1 LFFIQSHEVMAKQ
14 LTIDIDD
21 DAYED
26 IKTDT
31 GVKIIRGNLHGPLD
45 EFVLLF
51 IKSVD
56 AGKNAIH
63 ITKRGRRRQKI

>member
-1 LFFIQSHEVMAKQ
+1 MAKQ
-14 LTIDIDD
+14 LIIKIDD

-56 AGKNAIH
+56 AGKNVIH
-63 ITKRGRRRQKI
+63 ITKRKKGRRRQKI